1 MILEYVLTD
10 QHARRPQ
17 RADSAAKTSHAPL
30 HIRRPQGAVN
40 VAKTSRRPLD
50 HRRRHRRRG
59 AIYWHTLQLW
69 AACGVNGDFE
79 KTFARIFQLLYT
91 FQTRLRKRNADVAQ
105 LVEQRS
111 RKA

>member
-10 QHARRPQ
+10 QRV
-17 RADSAAKTSHAPL
+17 
-30 HIRRPQGAVN
+30 RRPQGAVN

-91 FQTRLRKRNADVAQ
+91 FQTRLQKRNADVAQ

>member
-10 QHARRPQ
+10 QRVRRPQ
-17 RADSAAKTSHAPL
+17 KADSA
-30 HIRRPQGAVN
+30 
-40 VAKTSRRPLD
+40 AKTSRRPLD
-50 HRRRHRRRG
+50 HRRRHRHRG
-59 AIYWHTLQLW
+59 AIYRHTLQLW
-69 AACGVNGDFE
+69 AACEVNGDFK

-91 FQTRLRKRNADVAQ
+91 FQTRLQKRNADVAQ